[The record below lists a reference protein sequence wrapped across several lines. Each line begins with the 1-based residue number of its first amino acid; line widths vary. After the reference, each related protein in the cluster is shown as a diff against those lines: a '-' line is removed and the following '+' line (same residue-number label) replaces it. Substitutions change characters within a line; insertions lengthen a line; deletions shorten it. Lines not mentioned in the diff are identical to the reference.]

1 LYGPFTLPYTPNIV
15 HAAFSVERVPATRIT
30 PPVVDLDENSYIS
43 FLIETFRGLIAPF
56 TLFYTPNVVHA
67 AYSVGARPGIHKTQ
81 SFADF
86 DKNSDI
92 SSLIETFQV

>member
-1 LYGPFTLPYTPNIV
+1 VL
-15 HAAFSVERVPATRIT
+15 AAFSVKTSPAARIT
-30 PPVVDLDENSYIS
+30 PPFVDFDENSDIS
-43 FLIETFRGLIAPF
+43 FLFDTFRSLIAPF
-56 TLFYTPNVVHA
+56 TLFYTPNVEHA
-67 AYSVGARPGIHKTQ
+67 ALSVGARPGIHKTQ